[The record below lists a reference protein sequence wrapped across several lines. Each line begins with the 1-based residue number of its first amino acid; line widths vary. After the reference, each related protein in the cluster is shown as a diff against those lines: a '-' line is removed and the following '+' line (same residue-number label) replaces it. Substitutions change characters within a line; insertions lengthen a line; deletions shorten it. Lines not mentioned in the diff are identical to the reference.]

1 MVGVVLQARD
11 GGLRAQIALERQALQ
26 SHLAREIA
34 AQAVSVV
41 AVLVT
46 RRNGQQAE
54 ADDVSQ
60 WMQGACGIARFLNA
74 VSHPFSHTEP
84 LSNFTQH
91 QQPSIGGQT
100 AAIGG
105 PDHRLPGNG

>member
-26 SHLAREIA
+26 SHLARGIA

-46 RRNGQQAE
+46 RRYGQQAE

-74 VSHPFSHTEP
+74 VSHTEP
-84 LSNFTQH
+84 LSDFTQH